1 MVAHGGQDE
10 GRSFDL
16 DGSGATPLTSED
28 PRRIGPFPVIGL
40 LGVGGMGRVYLAV
53 AEDRY
58 TAVKRVHPVLAQDP
72 DFLRHFKHELDNL
85 ARLPAGVSVPL
96 LATDR
101 TANPPWF
108 ATEYI
113 PGVTLTEAVHLHGG
127 PLPRAALWYLLREL
141 AARLKAL
148 HALDMLHRDVKPS
161 NVMLTLDGLALIDFG
176 IARAADQS
184 RLTKTGMVLGTPE
197 YMAPE
202 QAEAV
207 RPLTAAADVFA
218 LGSLLFFAATGASPF
233 GPGSGLEVLYRIVH
247 TEPDLS
253 ALRGL
258 DRELADLVAACLDK
272 SPAARPTAADLLD
285 RVAEGAAPAA
295 ADWPTAV
302 AEQLERRA
310 AFAAAVPALDE
321 LTSATVDLKPAP
333 PAAPAAAIAG
343 AAATGQEGT
352 SAEPPPAGP
361 PEAGGDPEKRVRPP
375 ETPKRRSRKLVL
387 IIPIVLAAGG
397 VSAVTLLP
405 YAFSHTDGK
414 PSAAPS
420 SGPSVSPSA
429 DRGGPSS
436 SARPGHST
444 SASASTSGHSSGAGA
459 KSGATSGAGSK
470 KSGTGSAGGTGGSHS
485 GGSGTSGG
493 SGGTSGGGSSSSGGS
508 SSGGSSGGKRRE
520 RGHDE
525 DRLRRDLPHQERV
538 QRPLPGAGHQ
548 HRQRKHV
555 RADRYLLPGEQPLL
569 RVDLQARFERHVR
582 GDQQGQ
588 RLLPHRLP
596 VGQLGERGAVR
607 FDRPVLADR
616 QREVR
621 RQHPGEHQLLAVHES
636 GHRGE
641 GDRLQRLVLLAALEL
656 RQQGLTRQR
665 PQGADP
671 RTAAPSP
678 QEAPPH
684 QMSRKP

>member
-28 PRRIGPFPVIGL
+28 PRRIGPFPVVGL

-53 AEDRY
+53 TEDRY

-202 QAEAV
+202 QAQAV

-295 ADWPTAV
+295 ADWPAAV

-352 SAEPPPAGP
+352 SAEQPPAGP

-387 IIPIVLAAGG
+387 IIPVVLAAGG

-420 SGPSVSPSA
+420 SGPSVSSSA

-444 SASASTSGHSSGAGA
+444 SASASASGHSSGAGA
-459 KSGATSGAGSK
+459 KSGATSGAGAK

-508 SSGGSSGGKRRE
+508 SSGGSSGGSGGGGGTTKI
-520 RGHDE
+520 GS
-525 DRLRRDLPHQERV
+525 
-538 QRPLPGAGHQ
+538 AGTY
-548 HRQRKHV
+548 RIKNASNGRC
-555 RADRYLLPGEQPLL
+555 
-569 RVDLQARFERHVR
+569 
-582 GDQQGQ
+582 
-588 RLLPHRLP
+588 
-596 VGQLGERGAVR
+596 
-607 FDRPVLADR
+607 
-616 QREVR
+616 
-621 RQHPGEHQLLAVHES
+621 
-636 GHRGE
+636 
-641 GDRLQRLVLLAALEL
+641 LEL
-656 RQQGLTRQR
+656 DTSTGNGSMFAQTGTCSPENSPYYEWTFKPASSGTFEVINKGNGYCLT
-665 PQGADP
+665 GFLSDNWVS
-671 RTAAPSP
+671 AAPCGSTG
-678 QEAPPH
+678 QYWRIGSAKSAGSTLENTSSWQCMNLDTEAKVTACNASSSS
-684 QMSRKP
+684 QLWSYAGKG